1 MRLNSHISVTFAI
14 VKLFHMIGTI
24 VNTTAIILGSIAGA
38 LLHRGIGEKYK
49 TILYNGLGLAS
60 LAIGLNATVHN
71 LPKSQYPVLF
81 IVAIAIGG
89 VFGTWLDIDGWFK
102 RLINKGP
109 TPNPSRGE
117 GGLDTLSDSR
127 SFSKTNQTPLPSEG
141 DWGLQSSHRYGCGPT
156 KGSESLIRDG
166 GDEGGLQA
174 GYQGSLADGLS
185 TAILLYCIG
194 PLSMLGPVISALQGD
209 NTFLFTNATLD
220 LISSIIFSATYGIG
234 MILAAPV
241 LFCWQGMFW
250 LVAKIS
256 SEAVSDA
263 LMSEL
268 LIVGG
273 LLITASG
280 LSLLKLKDC
289 KTLNLLPAL
298 LVPVLWFLAKSV
310 FFPTL

>member
-1 MRLNSHISVTFAI
+1 
-14 VKLFHMIGTI
+14 MIGTI
-24 VNTTAIILGSIAGA
+24 VNTCTIVAGTLVGA
-38 LLHRGIGEKYK
+38 LLHRGIKEKYK
-49 TILYNGLGLAS
+49 NVLYNGLGLVS
-60 LAIGLNATVHN
+60 LAIGLNATVQN

-81 IVAIAIGG
+81 IVAIALGG
-89 VFGTWLDIDGWFK
+89 IVGTERDTDGWC
-102 RLINKGP
+102 RRMVAP
-109 TPNPSRGE
+109 PQPSPKGE
-117 GGLDTLSDSR
+117 G
-127 SFSKTNQTPLPSEG
+127 
-141 DWGLQSSHRYGCGPT
+141 
-156 KGSESLIRDG
+156 
-166 GDEGGLQA
+166 A
-174 GYQGSLADGLS
+174 LADGLS

-220 LISSIIFSATYGIG
+220 FVSSPIFASTYGLG
-234 MILAAPV
+234 MVLAAPV
-241 LFCWQGMFW
+241 LFCWQGMFY

-298 LVPVLWFLAKSV
+298 LVPMLWFLAKA
-310 FFPTL
+310 LL